1 MAPPSRILELSGLEA
16 RIIPD
21 AWLPGAH
28 TLVVDGTPQ
37 SHVNLGDPTHL
48 HFEYVQRIG
57 HLIDQLGLPGQPLT
71 ALHLGAGALTVP
83 RYVEATRSGSRQQVI
98 ELERDL
104 VDFVREHLPWDRA
117 ASLRLRYGDARE
129 VLGRLPEGLRGTVD
143 VIVVDIFTGA
153 RTPAHVTSAEFFALA
168 AGFLAPAGVIIVNAA
183 DEPGHRFV
191 RGQAATLGSV
201 LGHVALMAE
210 PAVLKGRR
218 FGNFVLTASHAALPL
233 DRMPRLLAG
242 GPHPAQLLTG
252 RELRDFVAGALPVTD
267 ASAVPSP
274 MPVRSVFQPRV

>member
-1 MAPPSRILELSGLEA
+1 MAAPSRTLDISGLEA

-37 SHVNLGDPTHL
+37 SHVNLSDPTHL

-83 RYVEATRSGSRQQVI
+83 RYVDATRPGSRQQVI

-104 VDFVREHLPWDRA
+104 VDFVREHLPWDRN
-117 ASLRLRYGDARE
+117 ASLRIRYGDARE
-129 VLGRLPEGLRGTVD
+129 VLARLPEGLRGTVD
-143 VIVVDIFTGA
+143 VIVVDIFSGA
-153 RTPAHVTSAEFFALA
+153 RTPAHVTSSEFFALA
-168 AGFLAPAGVIIVNAA
+168 ASFLTSAGVIIINAA
-183 DEPGHRFV
+183 DAPGHQFV
-191 RGQAATLGSV
+191 RSQVATLGSV
-201 LGHVALMAE
+201 LGHVALTAE

-218 FGNFVLTASHAALPL
+218 FGNFVLAASTARLPL
-233 DRMPRLLAG
+233 DRLPRLLAA
-242 GPHPAQLLTG
+242 GPHPAQLLEG
-252 RELRDFVAGALPVTD
+252 RELRDFVAGAAPVTD
-267 ASAVPSP
+267 ATAVPSP
-274 MPVRSVFQPRV
+274 LPARSVFQPRV